1 MRDDF
6 RFAANKIAIFQ
17 YATVAIFVILLSAFW
32 RLQVQNPQFY
42 DERAVAN
49 SVKSVPIPAPR
60 GRILDREGRDIVDN
74 HASFSLRLA
83 RELLKEEHLRP
94 IAQGLDLDYDD
105 LAARVRRY
113 RHRPKYEAL
122 PLKEELTPLDLAF
135 VDSHRD
141 FFPELFTIPS
151 QRRVYP
157 QNGML
162 AHVLGYT
169 GEITE
174 AQLDLPEFARY
185 DQGAVIGQ
193 FGIEQQYNDLLMG
206 QDGQRQVIVD
216 NTGQV
221 RHELK
226 SKDAIPGKD
235 LKLTIDLDLQ
245 SVAELS
251 LEGRS
256 GAVVAL
262 DPRNGE
268 VLAMLSHPAFD
279 PNKFAVRIRAA
290 DWKEI
295 RDNPDKPMLNRA
307 IQAQQAPGSTFKP
320 TMALAALETGTID
333 EQFTVHCSG
342 GASFYGTYHRCHLK
356 TGHGTLSLHRAIV
369 QSCDVFFYTVGNSMG
384 IDKIAYYADLV
395 GFGHKTGID
404 LPGEKEGTVPSTQWA
419 ARNYHR
425 KWYAGE
431 TVSVAIG
438 QGALT
443 VTPLQLARAIGGI
456 AMGGVWQQP
465 HLVETAKLEK
475 PVTWT
480 LDPDHVKDV
489 VDGMYGVVNEWG
501 TGVLAQIPGLQ
512 VCGKTGTAQV
522 ESSDL
527 AKATGGVASQANAWF
542 VGFAPC
548 YAPEIVVAALWDHGA
563 EGPLVA
569 PIVRDVLKAYFD
581 KKVRLTMLRQ
591 QQSAAAARLAAI
603 TRLDLPGP
611 SKPQ

>member
-1 MRDDF
+1 MTLPPADPHLETARLSEKPPLRDDF
-6 RFAANKIAIFQ
+6 RFAAGKIAVFQ
-17 YATVAIFVILLSAFW
+17 YVTVVIFVILVSAFW

-49 SVKSVPIPAPR
+49 SVKSVPIPGPR
-60 GRILDREGRDIVDN
+60 GRILDREGRVIVDN

-105 LAARVRRY
+105 LVARVRRY

-174 AQLDLPEFARY
+174 AQLDMPEFAKY

-193 FGIEQQYNDLLMG
+193 FGVEQQYNEILMG

-226 SKDAIPGKD
+226 SKGAVSGKD
-235 LKLTIDLDLQ
+235 LELTIDLDLQ
-245 SVAELS
+245 AVAELS
-251 LEGRS
+251 LEGRN

-320 TMALAALETGTID
+320 
-333 EQFTVHCSG
+333 
-342 GASFYGTYHRCHLK
+342 
-356 TGHGTLSLHRAIV
+356 
-369 QSCDVFFYTVGNSMG
+369 
-384 IDKIAYYADLV
+384 
-395 GFGHKTGID
+395 
-404 LPGEKEGTVPSTQWA
+404 
-419 ARNYHR
+419 
-425 KWYAGE
+425 
-431 TVSVAIG
+431 SVA
-438 QGALT
+438 
-443 VTPLQLARAIGGI
+443 
-456 AMGGVWQQP
+456 
-465 HLVETAKLEK
+465 
-475 PVTWT
+475 
-480 LDPDHVKDV
+480 
-489 VDGMYGVVNEWG
+489 
-501 TGVLAQIPGLQ
+501 
-512 VCGKTGTAQV
+512 
-522 ESSDL
+522 
-527 AKATGGVASQANAWF
+527 
-542 VGFAPC
+542 
-548 YAPEIVVAALWDHGA
+548 
-563 EGPLVA
+563 
-569 PIVRDVLKAYFD
+569 
-581 KKVRLTMLRQ
+581 
-591 QQSAAAARLAAI
+591 
-603 TRLDLPGP
+603 
-611 SKPQ
+611 